1 MLRASTLF
9 SSLALCVAQPPPP
22 MPLQPVAKW
31 PLPTTYG
38 VLNHTD
44 HLIHDQ
50 GHIYA
55 SAKNLNIVFVLDE
68 ASGAVLRAL
77 PVEAPQ
83 GQGVT
88 QDRGGRRLLWVG
100 SDNTGIL
107 NAFDLATFE
116 RVYAL
121 NFSLAPGVGEADDLL

>member
-1 MLRASTLF
+1 MFFF
-9 SSLALCVAQPPPP
+9 SALALCAAQPP
-22 MPLQPVAKW
+22 MPLKALAKW
-31 PLPTTYG
+31 PLPTTFG

-50 GHIYA
+50 GRVFA

-83 GQGVT
+83 GQGVS
-88 QDRGGRRLLWVG
+88 QDGSGRRLLWVG
-100 SDNTGIL
+100 SDNNGIL